1 MPQAFSYSWVVFF
14 HEQVAHVYGLAIR
27 RRRCSIIGT
36 EKPWILGLTFLWQAA
51 FLQLV
56 EASQTS
62 C

>member
-36 EKPWILGLTFLWQAA
+36 EKPWILGLTFL
-51 FLQLV
+51 
-56 EASQTS
+56 
-62 C
+62 